1 MRPTDIERFMDLA
14 LAEAKNAELL
24 NDVPIGAIVVNNEKT
39 IIGRGFN
46 QTESRCN
53 PVAHAEILAIEDA
66 AKQNRD
72 WRLNNF
78 ILFSTIEPCPMCK
91 SAAAE
96 ARINRIY
103 YGSEN
108 SQMMSNKKECIQT
121 NLRNIDCS
129 KILKKFFKK
138 LR

>member
-1 MRPTDIERFMDLA
+1 MRSADIERFIDLA
-14 LAEAKNAELL
+14 LAEAKSAELL
-24 NDVPIGAIVVNNEKT
+24 NEVPIGAIVVNNEKT

-46 QTESRCN
+46 QTESTCN
-53 PVAHAEILAIEDA
+53 PMAHAEILAIEDA
-66 AKQNRD
+66 AKQNKD

-91 SAAAE
+91 SAAVE
-96 ARINRIY
+96 ARISRIY

-108 SQMMSNKKECIQT
+108 SQTISNKKECMQT
-121 NLRNIDCS
+121 NLNNINCS
-129 KILKKFFKK
+129 EILKKFFKK